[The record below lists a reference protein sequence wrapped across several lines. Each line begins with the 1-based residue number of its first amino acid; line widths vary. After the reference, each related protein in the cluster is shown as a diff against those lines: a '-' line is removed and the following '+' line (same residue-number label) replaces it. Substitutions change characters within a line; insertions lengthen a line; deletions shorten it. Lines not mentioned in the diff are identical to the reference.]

1 MIKSPTKKR
10 YWSVPHKLRILGFI
24 IVLSAAITACSSIE
38 IIGETAREGAQ
49 LSGYTIWVDC
59 TVRNSGASREVTV
72 VGELR
77 NGGFWKKRET
87 VFLEKDS
94 EQKITLPFP
103 EASLPDAG
111 LEGYVYKCETE

>member
-1 MIKSPTKKR
+1 MIESPTKKR
-10 YWSVPHKLRILGFI
+10 YWSVPHKFRILGL
-24 IVLSAAITACSSIE
+24 IVVLLAAFTACGSIE

-59 TVRNSGASREVTV
+59 TVRNNVASREVTI

-94 EQKITLPFP
+94 EQKVTIPFP
-103 EASLPDAG
+103 EASLLDAG
-111 LEGYVYKCETE
+111 LGGYAYKCATE